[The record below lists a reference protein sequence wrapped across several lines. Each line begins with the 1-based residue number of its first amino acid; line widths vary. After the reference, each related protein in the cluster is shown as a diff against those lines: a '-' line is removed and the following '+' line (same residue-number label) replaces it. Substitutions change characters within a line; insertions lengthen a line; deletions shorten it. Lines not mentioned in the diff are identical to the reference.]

1 MAKAQMKDIRSSI
14 EADGIRLD
22 WVIVFHGPDVARP
35 DSDLAT
41 VTLPFDAT
49 KTASR
54 TAIRN
59 ATMARATALG
69 YSVPSNGIYTLEEL
83 FAGV

>member
-1 MAKAQMKDIRSSI
+1 MARAQMTDIRSSI
-14 EADGIRLD
+14 ETNGIKLQWR
-22 WVIVFHGPDVARP
+22 IVFHGSDVPSP
-35 DSDLAT
+35 DSDLGT

-54 TAIRN
+54 TAIRD

-69 YSVPSNGIYTLEEL
+69 YTVPANGLYTLEEL